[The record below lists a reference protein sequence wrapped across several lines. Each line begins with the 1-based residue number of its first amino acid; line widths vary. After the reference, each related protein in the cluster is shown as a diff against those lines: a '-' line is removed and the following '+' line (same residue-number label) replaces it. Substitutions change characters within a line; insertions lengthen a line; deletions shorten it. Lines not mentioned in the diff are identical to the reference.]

1 MTDLQKQIVEFRAK
15 LRDFP
20 DDIKK
25 GDVIT
30 FPDNDNVF
38 IVTRTPNK
46 VKTFVGK
53 SHSCEVKDKDGNR
66 FWQFAFKGIIIN
78 GKPLD

>member
-38 IVTRTPNK
+38 IVVRTPN
-46 VKTFVGK
+46 K